1 MKNMIIFLIFYL
13 LILYKIY
20 INIKI
25 KNPYKMATGENIIV
39 RQLMKGVKPT
49 ESEIRKIE
57 TKYTNE
63 DLKDLAIGILKQDKN
78 IIEESISNYNQYQ
91 EKSRQLDDALI
102 STGNAINIIAK
113 SVKQVEA
120 LPLNIG
126 VENKLNEFSRTTNQN
141 EERIKKINEGI
152 PEIQRKKKE
161 NDDFFKKFVGE
172 KKVWLDRLI
181 EDEIREQAYSEGF
194 KYLYEAKTIKL
205 LIEGILLEKVQDK
218 IEKVLS
224 EKGEMF
230 GWKKMDIE
238 KLAEERKN
246 KEFELNSELLNLS
259 SKEAN
264 ELEKE
269 KREEW
274 EKEDRKNQEERENIM
289 KEWKK
294 LWAEIWIPG
303 TPLSD
308 DQESIKK
315 RKLMEKVTM
324 EVTFEFFKHICFDIW
339 KFKNMVNSSEEYVVM
354 DKIRRYFPDRE
365 SNGRSKDENILDT
378 LMNMIDGI
386 KQEEEIIYCNTNI
399 AKNKVVEYYKNT
411 SKNSAAIER
420 LSTIIDKIDDV
431 QNTLEKD
438 STTLVRPQIE
448 DIRQLI
454 KAIPDDKERK
464 LFQDNLYD
472 DSRLYNGYLP
482 LTNVLMVVLF
492 ISIGKKRDKNYQDK
506 IDNANQEISQLK
518 GINKEINGKWE
529 LLKDMKNKLSENEQ
543 KDIVGESQKQIDNMF
558 AQNFQAIEDARD
570 SLNKII
576 ELKNKLE
583 KSKYDYYKNVRDS
596 LIKPKEL

>member
-49 ESEIRKIE
+49 ESEISKIE
-57 TKYTNE
+57 KKYTNE
-63 DLKDLAIGILKQDKN
+63 DIKDLAIGILKQDKN

-102 STGNAINIIAK
+102 STGNAINIISK

-126 VENKLNEFSRTTNQN
+126 VENKLDEFSRTTNQN

-224 EKGEMF
+224 DKGEMF
-230 GWKKMDIE
+230 GWEKMDVE

-246 KEFELNSELLNLS
+246 KEFELNSELLKLS

-294 LWAEIWIPG
+294 LWTEIWIPG

-308 DQESIKK
+308 DQESMKK

-420 LSTIIDKIDDV
+420 LSTIIDKIDKV
-431 QNTLEKD
+431 QNTLEID
-438 STTLVRPQIE
+438 STSLVRPEIE
-448 DIRQLI
+448 EIRQLI
-454 KAIPDDKERK
+454 KAVPDDKERK

-492 ISIGKKRDKNYQDK
+492 ISIGKRRDKNYQDK

-518 GINKEINGKWE
+518 GLNKEIIGKWE

-558 AQNFQAIEDARD
+558 AQNFQAIVDARE

>member
-1 MKNMIIFLIFYL
+1 
-13 LILYKIY
+13 
-20 INIKI
+20 
-25 KNPYKMATGENIIV
+25 MATGENIIV

-518 GINKEINGKWE
+518 GLNKEIIGKWE

-558 AQNFQAIEDARD
+558 AQNFQAIVDARD

>member
-1 MKNMIIFLIFYL
+1 
-13 LILYKIY
+13 
-20 INIKI
+20 
-25 KNPYKMATGENIIV
+25 MATGENIIV

-518 GINKEINGKWE
+518 GLNKEINGKWE

-558 AQNFQAIEDARD
+558 AQNFQAIVDARD

>member
-1 MKNMIIFLIFYL
+1 
-13 LILYKIY
+13 
-20 INIKI
+20 
-25 KNPYKMATGENIIV
+25 
-39 RQLMKGVKPT
+39 
-49 ESEIRKIE
+49 
-57 TKYTNE
+57 
-63 DLKDLAIGILKQDKN
+63 
-78 IIEESISNYNQYQ
+78 
-91 EKSRQLDDALI
+91 
-102 STGNAINIIAK
+102 
-113 SVKQVEA
+113 
-120 LPLNIG
+120 
-126 VENKLNEFSRTTNQN
+126 
-141 EERIKKINEGI
+141 
-152 PEIQRKKKE
+152 
-161 NDDFFKKFVGE
+161 
-172 KKVWLDRLI
+172 
-181 EDEIREQAYSEGF
+181 
-194 KYLYEAKTIKL
+194 
-205 LIEGILLEKVQDK
+205 
-218 IEKVLS
+218 
-224 EKGEMF
+224 
-230 GWKKMDIE
+230 MDIE

-308 DQESIKK
+308 DPESMKK

-518 GINKEINGKWE
+518 GLNKEINGKWE

-558 AQNFQAIEDARD
+558 AQNFQAIVDARD

>member
-1 MKNMIIFLIFYL
+1 
-13 LILYKIY
+13 
-20 INIKI
+20 
-25 KNPYKMATGENIIV
+25 MATGENIIV

-49 ESEIRKIE
+49 ESEISKIE
-57 TKYTNE
+57 KKYTNE
-63 DLKDLAIGILKQDKN
+63 DIKDLAIGILKQDKN

-308 DQESIKK
+308 DPESMKK

-518 GINKEINGKWE
+518 GLNKEINGKWE

-558 AQNFQAIEDARD
+558 AQNFQAIVDARD

>member
-1 MKNMIIFLIFYL
+1 
-13 LILYKIY
+13 
-20 INIKI
+20 
-25 KNPYKMATGENIIV
+25 MATGENIIV

-49 ESEIRKIE
+49 ESEISKIE
-57 TKYTNE
+57 KKYTNE
-63 DLKDLAIGILKQDKN
+63 DIKDLAIGILKQDKN

-308 DQESIKK
+308 DPESMKK

-411 SKNSAAIER
+411 SKNTAAIER

-518 GINKEINGKWE
+518 GLNKEINGKWE

-558 AQNFQAIEDARD
+558 AQNFQAIVDARD

>member
-1 MKNMIIFLIFYL
+1 
-13 LILYKIY
+13 
-20 INIKI
+20 
-25 KNPYKMATGENIIV
+25 MATGENIIV

-49 ESEIRKIE
+49 ESEISKIE
-57 TKYTNE
+57 KKYTNE
-63 DLKDLAIGILKQDKN
+63 DIKDLAIGILKQDKN

-308 DQESIKK
+308 DPESMKK

-354 DKIRRYFPDRE
+354 DKIRRYFPRYF
-365 SNGRSKDENILDT
+365 N
-378 LMNMIDGI
+378 
-386 KQEEEIIYCNTNI
+386 
-399 AKNKVVEYYKNT
+399 EY
-411 SKNSAAIER
+411 
-420 LSTIIDKIDDV
+420 D
-431 QNTLEKD
+431 
-438 STTLVRPQIE
+438 
-448 DIRQLI
+448 
-454 KAIPDDKERK
+454 
-464 LFQDNLYD
+464 
-472 DSRLYNGYLP
+472 
-482 LTNVLMVVLF
+482 
-492 ISIGKKRDKNYQDK
+492 
-506 IDNANQEISQLK
+506 
-518 GINKEINGKWE
+518 
-529 LLKDMKNKLSENEQ
+529 
-543 KDIVGESQKQIDNMF
+543 
-558 AQNFQAIEDARD
+558 
-570 SLNKII
+570 
-576 ELKNKLE
+576 
-583 KSKYDYYKNVRDS
+583 
-596 LIKPKEL
+596 

>member
-1 MKNMIIFLIFYL
+1 
-13 LILYKIY
+13 
-20 INIKI
+20 
-25 KNPYKMATGENIIV
+25 MATGENIIV

-49 ESEIRKIE
+49 ESEISKIE
-57 TKYTNE
+57 KKYTNE
-63 DLKDLAIGILKQDKN
+63 DIKDLAIGILKQDKN

-141 EERIKKINEGI
+141 ERIKKINEGI

-518 GINKEINGKWE
+518 GLNKEINGKWE

-558 AQNFQAIEDARD
+558 AQNFQAIVDARD

>member
-378 LMNMIDGI
+378 LMSIIDGI
-386 KQEEEIIYCNTNI
+386 KQEEEIIYCDTNP
-399 AKNKVVEYYKNT
+399 AKDKVVEYFKNT
-411 SKNSAAIER
+411 SKNSEAIKR
-420 LSTIIDKIDDV
+420 LTQIIDKIDTIQDR
-431 QNTLEKD
+431 LEED
-438 STTLVRPQIE
+438 STILIRPE
-448 DIRQLI
+448 VEEIRKLI

-492 ISIGKKRDKNYQDK
+492 LSIGKKRDKNYQDK
-506 IDNANQEISQLK
+506 IDSANQEIAQLK
-518 GINKEINGKWE
+518 GINKEINGKWQ
-529 LLKDMKNKLSENEQ
+529 LLKDMKEKLSDIEQ
-543 KDIVGESQKQIDNMF
+543 KEIINGAQKQMDDVY
-558 AQNFQAIEDARD
+558 AQNYQAIIDARD

-576 ELKNKLE
+576 EIKNKLE
-583 KSKYDYYKNVRDS
+583 KSKFEYYKNIRDS
-596 LIKPKEL
+596 IIKPKDI